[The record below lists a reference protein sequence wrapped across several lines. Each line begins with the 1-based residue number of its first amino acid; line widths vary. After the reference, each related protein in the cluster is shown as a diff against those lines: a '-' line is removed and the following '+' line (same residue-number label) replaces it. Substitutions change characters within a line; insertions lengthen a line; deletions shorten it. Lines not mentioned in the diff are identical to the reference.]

1 MPMFDNPNK
10 ELQRLQAQLLS
21 EEEEELDELMDAYN
35 QEDYQELFEEDYEEE
50 CSQEPYFRGYV
61 KAEREKRIF
70 DEIQH
75 VFEEEDE
82 EEPFALFVE
91 EKRGLFGR
99 KKRVPV
105 QEKKQ
110 NKGLKIML
118 LLEIIAILC
127 VLIWWVVMQ
136 L

>member
-70 DEIQH
+70 DEIQN

>member
-21 EEEEELDELMDAYN
+21 EEEEELDELMDAYT

-75 VFEEEDE
+75 AFEEEDE

>member
-1 MPMFDNPNK
+1 M
-10 ELQRLQAQLLS
+10 
-21 EEEEELDELMDAYN
+21 
-35 QEDYQELFEEDYEEE
+35 
-50 CSQEPYFRGYV
+50 

-75 VFEEEDE
+75 AFEEEDE

>member
-61 KAEREKRIF
+61 KAEREKRI
-70 DEIQH
+70 
-75 VFEEEDE
+75 
-82 EEPFALFVE
+82 
-91 EKRGLFGR
+91 
-99 KKRVPV
+99 
-105 QEKKQ
+105 
-110 NKGLKIML
+110 
-118 LLEIIAILC
+118 
-127 VLIWWVVMQ
+127 
-136 L
+136 